1 MSSPHART
9 PAERV
14 VVTSWGMVTSAGAT
28 LEKSFAAMRASRSG
42 IGHLT
47 RFSPEG
53 LPCGIAGEV
62 DIEQLSPE
70 RPEDVEAGSVWRVL
84 RTTCEQARLA
94 EVLRDLD
101 VPPERVAVS
110 IGGHGETPA
119 MTDIVRA
126 AGYVRDDGT
135 LDAPGLV
142 GDKAYNFRQF
152 RTRLPDEAPYQ
163 LAHAHGIEGPI
174 VPVASACAAGT
185 HAIGEGM
192 RMIRAGDA
200 DVVLAGGAEPLLSFV
215 YVMGFAILG
224 ALSRRYPSPEGASR
238 PFDRKRNGFVIAEGA
253 GVMILTSLKRA
264 RERDLPVLGE
274 ILGFG
279 SSADC
284 YRITDMHPNGDGA
297 LRAMRGALRDA
308 RRNTDDVEYINAH
321 GTSTPI
327 NDPVETK
334 AIRRLLGERADSVPV
349 SSNKS
354 MIGHT
359 IGAAGAVEA
368 LLALR
373 GMQAG
378 VLLPTINQEYRDR
391 RCDLDYVPNEA
402 RDYDHRV
409 TLSNSFG
416 FGGQNACLCLGAAPA

>member
-1 MSSPHART
+1 M
-9 PAERV
+9 
-14 VVTSWGMVTSAGAT
+14 VVTSWGMVSSAGAT
-28 LEKSFAAMRASRSG
+28 LDESFAAMREGRSG

-47 RFSPEG
+47 RFTPEG

-62 DIEQLSPE
+62 DVARLSPE
-70 RPEDVEAGSVWRVL
+70 CADDVDAGTAWRMLRTAAEQAHIQDTLATLHVRPERI
-84 RTTCEQARLA
+84 
-94 EVLRDLD
+94 
-101 VPPERVAVS
+101 AVS

-119 MTDIVRA
+119 MSDIVRA
-126 AGYVRDDGT
+126 SGYVQADDK
-135 LDAPGLV
+135 LDAGALAA
-142 GDKAYNFRQF
+142 DASYNFRQF

-163 LAHAHGIEGPI
+163 LARTHGIEGPV

-224 ALSRRYPSPEGASR
+224 ALSRRYTSPETASR

-253 GVMILTSLKRA
+253 GVMVLMSLERA
-264 RERDLPVLGE
+264 QKHNLPVLGE

-284 YRITDMHPNGDGA
+284 YRITDMHPEGDGA

-308 RRNTDDVEYINAH
+308 RLEPRDVDYINAH

-334 AIRRLLGERADSVPV
+334 AIRRLLGERADHVPV

-368 LLALR
+368 LLTLR
-373 GMQAG
+373 GMQEG
-378 VLLPTINQEYRDR
+378 VLLPTINQEFRDR
-391 RCDLDYVPNEA
+391 KCDLDYVPNEA
-402 RDYDHRV
+402 REQEHRV
-409 TLSNSFG
+409 ALSNSFG